1 MYTGKQDAKNDR
13 VRMLVSSA
21 KNENELFDDKPVKKE
36 SAPQQMMYSVETL
49 SAGTVFF
56 WRVILEDVTD
66 IEFEAFI
73 STLLEFS
80 KAPNIG
86 GKGAVGHAEISIKL
100 DNWVQIDSRITL
112 QGTE

>member
-1 MYTGKQDAKNDR
+1 
-13 VRMLVSSA
+13 
-21 KNENELFDDKPVKKE
+21 
-36 SAPQQMMYSVETL
+36 MMYSVETL

-56 WRVILEDVTD
+56 WRVVLEDVTD

-86 GKGAVGHAEISIKL
+86 GKGAVGHGEISINL

-112 QGTE
+112 QGTEVDMKLGSKYINHIKENGDKIRSHLNSMV